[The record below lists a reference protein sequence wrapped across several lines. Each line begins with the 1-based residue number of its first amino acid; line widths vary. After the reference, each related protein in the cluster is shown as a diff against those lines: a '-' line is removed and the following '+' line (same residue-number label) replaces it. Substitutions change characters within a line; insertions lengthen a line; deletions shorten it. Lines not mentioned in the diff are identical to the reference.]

1 MTEQSENK
9 ELLYK
14 ILLLGDSSVGKTCFL
29 MRYTDNTY
37 QEIHMSTIGI
47 DNKFKDVELEDGKK
61 VKIQIWDT
69 AGQDRF
75 RSITRN
81 YYKGANGIVLIFDV
95 TNKKSYE
102 NVKNWVKQIKEEV
115 SSRVTIILVANKI
128 DDVNH
133 RIVTKEEGEKIAN
146 ECGLMFFECSAK
158 TGENIEHA
166 FNELVK
172 KTVEN
177 YSKVGQG
184 GEKLKNVQ
192 LDDGKIVKIQIWDT
206 AGQDRFRSITKN
218 YYKGAHG
225 ILLIYDVTSRKTYD
239 NIKNWVTQ
247 IKEEVSEKVT
257 IILVGNKIDDEKKR
271 KVSTEEG
278 EKMAKECG
286 LSFYETSA
294 KSGINIDSTFNELV
308 TKTVEKYS
316 KVDGKGD
323 KLNNKKSGSK
333 KGCCL

>member
-47 DNKFKDVELEDGKK
+47 DNKFKDVELDDGKK

-146 ECGLMFFECSAK
+146 ECGLMFVECSAK

-184 GEKLKNVQ
+184 GEKLK
-192 LDDGKIVKIQIWDT
+192 KK
-206 AGQDRFRSITKN
+206 KN
-218 YYKGAHG
+218 
-225 ILLIYDVTSRKTYD
+225 
-239 NIKNWVTQ
+239 
-247 IKEEVSEKVT
+247 
-257 IILVGNKIDDEKKR
+257 
-271 KVSTEEG
+271 
-278 EKMAKECG
+278 
-286 LSFYETSA
+286 
-294 KSGINIDSTFNELV
+294 
-308 TKTVEKYS
+308 
-316 KVDGKGD
+316 
-323 KLNNKKSGSK
+323 SK
-333 KGCCL
+333 KGCC

>member
-14 ILLLGDSSVGKTCFL
+14 ILLLGDSSLGKTCFL

-184 GEKLKNVQ
+184 GEKLK
-192 LDDGKIVKIQIWDT
+192 KK
-206 AGQDRFRSITKN
+206 KN
-218 YYKGAHG
+218 
-225 ILLIYDVTSRKTYD
+225 
-239 NIKNWVTQ
+239 
-247 IKEEVSEKVT
+247 
-257 IILVGNKIDDEKKR
+257 
-271 KVSTEEG
+271 
-278 EKMAKECG
+278 
-286 LSFYETSA
+286 
-294 KSGINIDSTFNELV
+294 
-308 TKTVEKYS
+308 
-316 KVDGKGD
+316 
-323 KLNNKKSGSK
+323 SK
-333 KGCCL
+333 KGCC

>member
-1 MTEQSENK
+1 MEKK
-9 ELLYK
+9 EVLYK

-184 GEKLKNVQ
+184 GEKLK
-192 LDDGKIVKIQIWDT
+192 KK
-206 AGQDRFRSITKN
+206 KN
-218 YYKGAHG
+218 
-225 ILLIYDVTSRKTYD
+225 
-239 NIKNWVTQ
+239 
-247 IKEEVSEKVT
+247 
-257 IILVGNKIDDEKKR
+257 
-271 KVSTEEG
+271 
-278 EKMAKECG
+278 
-286 LSFYETSA
+286 
-294 KSGINIDSTFNELV
+294 
-308 TKTVEKYS
+308 
-316 KVDGKGD
+316 
-323 KLNNKKSGSK
+323 SK
-333 KGCCL
+333 KGCC